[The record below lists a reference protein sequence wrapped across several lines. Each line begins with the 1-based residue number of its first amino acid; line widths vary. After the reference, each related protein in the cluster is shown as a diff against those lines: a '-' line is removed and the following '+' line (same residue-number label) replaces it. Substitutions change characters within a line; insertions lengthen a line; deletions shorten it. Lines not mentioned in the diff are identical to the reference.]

1 MATKTVKKKTI
12 EEKYKELNE
21 LDHILLRPSMWVGS
35 VKEELAQFFI
45 FDESENKMIMQEV
58 TYIPAMLKI
67 VDEVISNSCDEYR
80 RPTNLGLNKLSVT
93 INKDDLSIIVY
104 DNGGILFRTKDY
116 GHIKCELGGIYQ
128 KKNANTVLNCIP
140 NLQKRFIK

>member
-45 FDESENKMIMQEV
+45 FDESENKMIMQ
-58 TYIPAMLKI
+58 
-67 VDEVISNSCDEYR
+67 
-80 RPTNLGLNKLSVT
+80 
-93 INKDDLSIIVY
+93 
-104 DNGGILFRTKDY
+104 
-116 GHIKCELGGIYQ
+116 
-128 KKNANTVLNCIP
+128 
-140 NLQKRFIK
+140 